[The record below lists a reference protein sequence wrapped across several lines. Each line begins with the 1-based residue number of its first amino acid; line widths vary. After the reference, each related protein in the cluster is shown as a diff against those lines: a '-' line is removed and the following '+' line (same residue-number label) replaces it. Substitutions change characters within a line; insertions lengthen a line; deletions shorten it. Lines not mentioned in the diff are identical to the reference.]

1 MRAVLAGLV
10 IAASLIA
17 AAAEA
22 RTVTVSELLSSGR
35 VMTTIRGA
43 RIERVA
49 AAPFPSFSSADR
61 RDAALSRCE
70 DVRGGPCRPAPLLER
85 SAGEA
90 LTIILDDGFRVSE
103 LSFAV
108 AGRNAVLRR
117 NGTVMVNGRP
127 YTLRE
132 LSALTLTGII
142 VIDLGS
148 AAAAGLTLTSF
159 ELSALATPL
168 PGAAVLMI
176 AGLVGIGLAFGLAS
190 GPLKKV

>member
-1 MRAVLAGLV
+1 MRAVLAGFV
-10 IAASLIA
+10 VAASLI

-22 RTVTVSELLSSGR
+22 RTVTVFELLSSDR
-35 VMTTIRGA
+35 VMTTVRGA

-49 AAPFPSFSSADR
+49 AAPLPSFSSADR

-70 DVRGGPCRPAPLLER
+70 DVRGSPCRPAPLRER

-90 LTIILDDGFRVSE
+90 LTIILDDGFSVSE
-103 LSFAV
+103 LSFAA
-108 AGRNAVLRR
+108 AGRNAVPRR
-117 NGTVMVNGRP
+117 NGTVVVNGRP
-127 YTLRE
+127 YTLAE

-159 ELSALATPL
+159 ELSALAIPP
-168 PGAAVLMI
+168 PGAAIFML
-176 AGLVGIGLAFGLAS
+176 AGLVGIGLAS
-190 GPLKKV
+190 GSRKKV